1 MNIQPFILE
10 RKLSVFDDREPDDWY
25 QKIVLLPEN
34 SLFDFCL
41 AELVSFHSLSEKLGA
56 DIFEYLK
63 VYYKN
68 LYTPLKGSDSLSLH
82 FYTRL
87 EKATLQNFLI
97 IVSFG
102 EFQPSRYKVHLE
114 GIWLLAGDR

>member
-82 FYTRL
+82 FYIRL

>member
-1 MNIQPFILE
+1 MHIQPFILE
-10 RKLSVFDDREPDDWY
+10 KKLHIFDGREPDDWY
-25 QKIVLLPEN
+25 QKIVLLPKN
-34 SLFDFCL
+34 SLFDFSL
-41 AELVSFHSLSEKLGA
+41 AELEALDTLPQKLGA

-68 LYTPLKGSDSLSLH
+68 LYIPLKGSDSLSLH
-82 FYTRL
+82 FYIRSD
-87 EKATLQNFLI
+87 KATLQNFLI

-102 EFQPSRYKVHLE
+102 EFQPARYKVHLE

>member
-1 MNIQPFILE
+1 MKIQPFILE

-41 AELVSFHSLSEKLGA
+41 AELISFDTLSQQLGS
-56 DIFEYLK
+56 DIFDYLK

-68 LYTPLKGSDSLSLH
+68 LYIPLKGSDSLSLH
-82 FYTRL
+82 FYIRL
-87 EKATLQNFLI
+87 DKVTLQNFLV

-102 EFQPSRYKVHLE
+102 EFQPARYKVHLE

>member
-87 EKATLQNFLI
+87 EKATLQNYLI